1 LHLPAR
7 PILFG
12 DRSLRAR
19 HGNVFVVV
27 DPRRDTRA
35 SGLNLV
41 KSGDGRRLAAGVRG
55 TLQLPSVMPC
65 TVESFLP

>member
-35 SGLNLV
+35 GGLNLV
-41 KSGDGRRLAAGVRG
+41 ADATVRLGSFQAGFRPG
-55 TLQLPSVMPC
+55 SA
-65 TVESFLP
+65 

>member
-7 PILFG
+7 PILFI

-35 SGLNLV
+35 P
-41 KSGDGRRLAAGVRG
+41 AG
-55 TLQLPSVMPC
+55 
-65 TVESFLP
+65 